1 MSYITH
7 ISAGIL
13 ALAALTAPSVS
24 HAQALSEKAFLNRPS
39 SPVVHS
45 WTASSAAAST
55 LSGEQALLAPT
66 PAVST
71 VAPPVDDTAA
81 PPTDGAY
88 ALLGESRP
96 LAARRGSVPAAS
108 R

>member
-13 ALAALTAPSVS
+13 ALAALTAPSAS
-24 HAQALSEKAFLNRPS
+24 HAQTISEKAFLNRPN
-39 SPVVHS
+39 SPVVQS
-45 WTASSAAAST
+45 WTASSVPASA

-66 PAVST
+66 PAAST

-88 ALLGESRP
+88 ALLGESRA
-96 LAARRGSVPAAS
+96 LAARRASAPAAS